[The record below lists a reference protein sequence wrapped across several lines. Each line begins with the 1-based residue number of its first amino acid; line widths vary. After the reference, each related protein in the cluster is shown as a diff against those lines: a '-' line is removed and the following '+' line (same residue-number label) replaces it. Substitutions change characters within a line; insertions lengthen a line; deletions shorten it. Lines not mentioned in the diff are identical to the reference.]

1 MNYAEPD
8 LTVALIGPGRAGTTI
23 SLALMATGCRVVAV
37 AGRAPDASS
46 TLTAAAVCDA
56 HARLV
61 SDVGIGANVVIVAT
75 PDHAIEQA
83 AVAAA
88 DAMERNTL
96 VFHLSGAKNLDVFDD
111 LIERRP
117 DVRVASLHP
126 LQTFPSASE
135 GLDRLPGSFAAI
147 AGDPQIEAIAE
158 LIQVRPLRV
167 DPMDRVR
174 YHAAA
179 VVASNHVVALLG
191 QVQRLAISAGV
202 PFEAFHGLVEASVE
216 NAFDLGPSAALTGPV
231 ARGDLKTIEDH
242 LRALDPVERDA
253 YRSLAREASRLV
265 ARRDDALDRLLND
278 LRGLD

>member
-1 MNYAEPD
+1 MTKPT
-8 LTVALIGPGRAGTTI
+8 LSLIGPGRAGTTI
-23 SLALMATGCRVVAV
+23 ALALMGMGYRIVAV
-37 AGRAPDASS
+37 AGRAPDAAS

-61 SDVGIGANVVIVAT
+61 SDVGIGAQLVIVAT

-83 AVAAA
+83 ALTAA
-88 DAMERNTL
+88 DALEPDAL
-96 VFHLSGAKNLDVFDD
+96 VMHLSGAKNLDVFDALRD
-111 LIERRP
+111 RRP

-126 LQTFPSASE
+126 LQTLPSTSE

-147 AGDPQIEAIAE
+147 DGDPEVERIAE
-158 LIQVRPLRV
+158 LLEVRTLRI

-179 VVASNHVVALLG
+179 VVASNHIVALLG

-202 PFEAFHGLVEASVE
+202 PFEAFQGLVDASVE

-231 ARGDLKTIEDH
+231 ARGDLKTIENH

-278 LRGLD
+278 IKHTD

>member
-1 MNYAEPD
+1 MTEPT
-8 LTVALIGPGRAGTTI
+8 LALIGPGRAGTTVA
-23 SLALMATGCRVVAV
+23 LALMGMGYRIVAV

-61 SDVGIGANVVIVAT
+61 SDVGIGAQTLIVAT

-83 AVAAA
+83 ALTAA
-88 DAMERNTL
+88 DALEPNTL
-96 VFHLSGAKNLDVFDD
+96 VVHLSGAKNLDVFDT

-126 LQTFPSASE
+126 LQTLPSTSE
-135 GLDRLPGSFAAI
+135 GLDRLPGSYAVI
-147 AGDPQIEAIAE
+147 AGDAEIERIADLLE
-158 LIQVRPLRV
+158 VKALRV

-174 YHAAA
+174 DHAAA
-179 VVASNHVVALLG
+179 VVASNHIVALLG
-191 QVQRLAISAGV
+191 QVQRLALSAGV
-202 PFEAFHGLVEASVE
+202 PFEAFQGLVEASVE

-242 LRALDPVERDA
+242 LRALDPVERDS

-278 LRGLD
+278 LKHFDEMG